1 MQSIRSAQQT
11 KDLNGASHHI
21 SSRPQLTRLFPLQID
36 YEKFSRLTGSKTAA
50 SAREM
55 LRVTKK
61 KLQEFDS
68 ASTTANGTVAPPNTP
83 AVKTPRKKA
92 TPKTKST
99 TKAKSTKKR
108 KVASDSDN
116 SEDDDETPV
125 KKKTVVKSEPT
136 IEEEDSEAGAG
147 AGDDSGDAEV

>member
-1 MQSIRSAQQT
+1 
-11 KDLNGASHHI
+11 
-21 SSRPQLTRLFPLQID
+21 
-36 YEKFSRLTGSKTAA
+36 
-50 SAREM
+50 M

-68 ASTTANGTVAPPNTP
+68 ASSTANGTVAPPNTP
-83 AVKTPRKKA
+83 AIKTPRKKA

-136 IEEEDSEAGAG
+136 IEEEDPEAGAG